1 MIVDDQEL
9 VRSGIEMILTR
20 APDIT
25 VVGQAVDGRDMLDAL
40 ERARPDVILMDIRM
54 PRLDGVAAT
63 EAIMSLPD
71 PPKVMILTT
80 FDLDEHVFA
89 ALRAG
94 AAAFLLKD
102 TPGDAL
108 VDAIRTVASGQS
120 LLHPA
125 VTRRVI
131 AHFVAHQPLQ
141 DGAEALTWLTE
152 RERDVLLDIA
162 RGFSNAEIGARRHLG
177 EATVKTHVSRVLAK
191 LSLRDRTQA
200 VVWAYEHGVV
210 VPGHTGSGSS

>member
-1 MIVDDQEL
+1 
-9 VRSGIEMILTR
+9 MILNR

-25 VVGQAVDGRDMLDAL
+25 VVGQAADGRDALDMLD
-40 ERARPDVILMDIRM
+40 RAQPDVILMDIRM

-63 EAIMSLPD
+63 EQIMSRPV
-71 PPKVMILTT
+71 PPKVVILTT
-80 FDLDEHVFA
+80 FDLDEHVVA

-108 VDAIRTVASGQS
+108 VEAIRTVVSGQS

-131 AHFVAHQPLQ
+131 EHFLTHRPPA
-141 DGAEALTWLTE
+141 DAAAALTLLTE
-152 RERDVLLDIA
+152 REREVLLDIA
-162 RGFSNAEIGARRHLG
+162 RGLSNAEIGERRYLS

-191 LSLRDRTQA
+191 LDLRDRTQA

-210 VPGHTGSGSS
+210 IPGQT

>member
-9 VRSGIEMILTR
+9 VRSGIEMILNR

-25 VVGQAVDGRDMLDAL
+25 VVGQATDGRDALDMLEA
-40 ERARPDVILMDIRM
+40 ARPDVVLMDIRM

-63 EAIMSLPD
+63 KEIMSLSA
-71 PPKVMILTT
+71 PPKLMILTT
-80 FDLDEHVFA
+80 FDLDEHVFD

-102 TPGDAL
+102 TPGDVL
-108 VDAIRTVASGQS
+108 VEAIRTVASGQA

-131 AHFVAHQPLQ
+131 EHFLTNRPLA
-141 DGAEALTWLTE
+141 DGAEALALLTE
-152 RERDVLLDIA
+152 REREVLLDIA
-162 RGFSNAEIGARRHLG
+162 RGLSNAEVGARRYLS

-191 LSLRDRTQA
+191 LELRDRTQA

-210 VPGHTGSGSS
+210 IPGQI

>member
-9 VRSGIEMILTR
+9 VRSGIEMILNR

-25 VVGQAVDGRDMLDAL
+25 VVGQAADGRAAVEML

-54 PRLDGVAAT
+54 PRLDGVGAT
-63 EAIMSLPD
+63 EEIMSLPA

-80 FDLDEHVFA
+80 FDLDEHVFD
-89 ALRAG
+89 ALRVG

-102 TPGDAL
+102 TPGDVL
-108 VDAIRTVASGQS
+108 VEAIRTVASGQA

-125 VTRRVI
+125 ITRRVI
-131 AHFVAHQPLQ
+131 EHFLTLRPPA
-141 DGAEALTWLTE
+141 DAAEALAPLTE
-152 RERDVLLDIA
+152 REREVLLDIA
-162 RGFSNAEIGARRHLG
+162 SGLSNAEIGERRYLS

-191 LSLRDRTQA
+191 LELRDRTQA

-210 VPGHTGSGSS
+210 TPGQA

>member
-1 MIVDDQEL
+1 
-9 VRSGIEMILTR
+9 MILSR

-25 VVGQAVDGRDMLDAL
+25 VVGQAADGRAAVDMLD
-40 ERARPDVILMDIRM
+40 RTQPDVILMDIRM

-63 EAIMSLPD
+63 EEIMSFPT
-71 PPKVMILTT
+71 PPKVVILTT

-102 TPGDAL
+102 TPGDVL
-108 VDAIRTVASGQS
+108 VEAIRTVASGQA

-131 AHFVAHQPLQ
+131 EHFLTNRPPA
-141 DGAEALTWLTE
+141 DAAEALALLTE
-152 RERDVLLDIA
+152 REREVLLDIA
-162 RGFSNAEIGARRHLG
+162 RGLSNAEIGACRYLS

-191 LSLRDRTQA
+191 LGLRDRTQA

-210 VPGHTGSGSS
+210 IPGQT

>member
-9 VRSGIEMILTR
+9 VRSGIDMILNR

-25 VVGQAVDGRDMLDAL
+25 VVGQAADGRAALDMLD
-40 ERARPDVILMDIRM
+40 RAQPDVVLMDIRM
-54 PRLDGVAAT
+54 PGLDGVAAT
-63 EAIMSLPD
+63 EQIMSLPD
-71 PPKVMILTT
+71 PPKVVILTT
-80 FDLDEHVFA
+80 FDLDEHVYA

-108 VDAIRTVASGQS
+108 VEAIRTVVVGQS

-131 AHFVAHQPLQ
+131 EHFLSHRPPVDAA
-141 DGAEALTWLTE
+141 DALALLTE
-152 RERDVLLDIA
+152 REREVLLDIA
-162 RGFSNAEIGARRHLG
+162 RGLSNAEIGERLYLS
-177 EATVKTHVSRVLAK
+177 EATVKTHLSRVFAK
-191 LSLRDRTQA
+191 LDLRDRTQA

-210 VPGHTGSGSS
+210 IPGHT

>member
-9 VRSGIEMILTR
+9 VRSGIEMILSR

-25 VVGQAVDGRDMLDAL
+25 VVGQAADGRAAVDMLD
-40 ERARPDVILMDIRM
+40 RTQPDVILMDIRM

-63 EAIMSLPD
+63 EQIMSRPD
-71 PPKVMILTT
+71 PPKVVILTT

-102 TPGDAL
+102 TPGNAL
-108 VDAIRTVASGQS
+108 VEAIRTVVVGQA

-131 AHFVAHQPLQ
+131 EHFLTNRPLA
-141 DGAEALTWLTE
+141 DGADALALLTE
-152 RERDVLLDIA
+152 REREVLVDIA
-162 RGFSNAEIGARRHLG
+162 RGLSNAEVGARRYLS

-191 LSLRDRTQA
+191 LELRDRTQA

-210 VPGHTGSGSS
+210 IPGHT

>member
-9 VRSGIEMILTR
+9 VRSGIEMILGR
-20 APDIT
+20 APGIT
-25 VVGQAVDGRDMLDAL
+25 VVGQAADGRDALDLIELAQ
-40 ERARPDVILMDIRM
+40 PDVVLMDIRM

-63 EAIMSLPD
+63 ERMMSLPS
-71 PPKVMILTT
+71 PPRVLILTT

-102 TPGDAL
+102 TPGDEL
-108 VDAIRTVASGQS
+108 VHAIRTVASGKS

-125 VTRRVI
+125 ITQRVI
-131 AHFVAHQPLQ
+131 EHFLAHRPPV
-141 DGAEALTWLTE
+141 DGAPAMALLTE
-152 RERDVLLDIA
+152 REREVLLDVA
-162 RGFSNAEIGARRHLG
+162 RGFSNAEVAERLYLS

-191 LSLRDRTQA
+191 LDLRDRTQA

-210 VPGHTGSGSS
+210 IPGQT